1 MMNSNKNKIQGQYRR
16 IMKEKETQENQKPYQ
31 ITTLL
36 VISILVIFI
45 VLGSIH

>member
-1 MMNSNKNKIQGQYRR
+1 
-16 IMKEKETQENQKPYQ
+16 MKEKETKENQKPYQ